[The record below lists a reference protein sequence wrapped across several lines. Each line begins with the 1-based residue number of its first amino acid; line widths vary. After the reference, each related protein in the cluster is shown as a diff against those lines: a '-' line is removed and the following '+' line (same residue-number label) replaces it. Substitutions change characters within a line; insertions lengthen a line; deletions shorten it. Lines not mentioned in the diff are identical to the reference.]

1 MRFFLLSILLTS
13 QFLLGFTTFS
23 NAQNIDGIWRGYF
36 ITDDGDQYR
45 LEIQVK
51 RNASNAVQGVS
62 YSYLDVRFYGKA
74 TMTGTYDKAKKKLR
88 VYEIKTVEIKSSTGD
103 GAAIMNYDL
112 QYSKSGK
119 EEFLEGTYLGRS
131 EVKGMP
137 NPYEWGQSGGGK
149 VFLRRVIESNFYVE
163 PFLRNTPSVTR
174 PKPNAPNTNKTE
186 TATIKPKTP
195 NTTTN
200 TTVKNN
206 KTTPPPVNKP
216 AVQKTQP
223 VQKPAEKATAKVN
236 TPANVPDTKTELK
249 PVPPVANTNNLPVPK
264 PAILKTRSNELM
276 KSLVVNT
283 NQVTIKLYDNGEI
296 DDDTISVY
304 VDNKLMLAKK
314 RLSTVPIT
322 LNLTLDNEG
331 DEYEIV
337 MVAENLGRIPPNT
350 SLMVVDAG
358 DKTYKVQITSNEQKN
373 AMVRL
378 RYEKP

>member
-23 NAQNIDGIWRGYF
+23 NAQTIDGVWRGYF
-36 ITDDGDQYR
+36 ITDDGEQYR

-51 RNASNAVQGVS
+51 KNASNAVQGVS

-74 TMTGTYDKAKKKLR
+74 TMTGSYNKATKKLR

-103 GAAIMNYDL
+103 GASIMNYDL
-112 QYSKSGK
+112 EYSKSGK
-119 EEFLEGTYLGRS
+119 EEFLEGTYLGKP
-131 EVKGMP
+131 EIKDGP
-137 NPYEWGQSGGGK
+137 NPYNWGQSGGGK
-149 VFLRRVIESNFYVE
+149 VFLRRVAESSFYVE
-163 PFLRNTPSVTR
+163 PFLRNTPSVTKA
-174 PKPNAPNTNKTE
+174 KPNAPNNNKT
-186 TATIKPKTP
+186 AMADIKPKTP
-195 NTTTN
+195 PVTN
-200 TTVKNN
+200 NTVK
-206 KTTPPPVNKP
+206 TNKP
-216 AVQKTQP
+216 APPVVQKTPP
-223 VQKPAEKATAKVN
+223 VQTPATPNTAKVN
-236 TPANVPDTKTELK
+236 TPVLVPENKTEVK
-249 PVPPVANTNNLPVPK
+249 TIPPPVAKTNDLPVPK
-264 PAILKTRSNELM
+264 PAIFKTRTNELM
-276 KSLVVNT
+276 KSLVVNSNT
-283 NQVTIKLYDNGEI
+283 VTIKLYDNGEI

-314 RLSTVPIT
+314 RLSTVPII
-322 LNLTLDNEG
+322 LNLTLDNDG

-358 DKTYKVQITSNEQKN
+358 DKSYKVQITSTEQKN

>member
-1 MRFFLLSILLTS
+1 M
-13 QFLLGFTTFS
+13 LGFTTFS

-195 NTTTN
+195 STSTN

-236 TPANVPDTKTELK
+236 TQVNVPDTKTELK

>member
-1 MRFFLLSILLTS
+1 M
-13 QFLLGFTTFS
+13 
-23 NAQNIDGIWRGYF
+23 
-36 ITDDGDQYR
+36 
-45 LEIQVK
+45 
-51 RNASNAVQGVS
+51 
-62 YSYLDVRFYGKA
+62 
-74 TMTGTYDKAKKKLR
+74 
-88 VYEIKTVEIKSSTGD
+88 
-103 GAAIMNYDL
+103 
-112 QYSKSGK
+112 
-119 EEFLEGTYLGRS
+119 
-131 EVKGMP
+131 
-137 NPYEWGQSGGGK
+137 
-149 VFLRRVIESNFYVE
+149 
-163 PFLRNTPSVTR
+163 
-174 PKPNAPNTNKTE
+174 
-186 TATIKPKTP
+186 
-195 NTTTN
+195 
-200 TTVKNN
+200 
-206 KTTPPPVNKP
+206 
-216 AVQKTQP
+216 
-223 VQKPAEKATAKVN
+223 
-236 TPANVPDTKTELK
+236 NVPEAKTELK

-276 KSLVVNT
+276 KSLVVNS

-322 LNLTLDNEG
+322 LNLTLDNDG

>member
-1 MRFFLLSILLTS
+1 MRFFLLSILLTG
-13 QFLLGFTTFS
+13 QFLLGFTNFS
-23 NAQNIDGIWRGYF
+23 TAQNIDGIWRGYF

-51 RNASNAVQGVS
+51 KNAANAVQGVS

-74 TMTGTYDKAKKKLR
+74 TMTGTYDKTKKKLR

-112 QYSKSGK
+112 HYSQSGK
-119 EEFLEGTYLGRS
+119 EEFLEGTYLGKT
-131 EVKGMP
+131 EVKDGP
-137 NPYEWGQSGGGK
+137 NPFEWGQSGGGK
-149 VFLRRVIESNFYVE
+149 VYLRRVVESNFYVE
-163 PFLRNTPSVTR
+163 PFLRNTPSVAK
-174 PKPNAPNTNKTE
+174 PKPNAPTTNKPALVT
-186 TATIKPKTP
+186 TKPKTP
-195 NTTTN
+195 NNTASTNRQTPPTNNRTTTP
-200 TTVKNN
+200 
-206 KTTPPPVNKP
+206 KTPQ
-216 AVQKTQP
+216 QKQP
-223 VQKPAEKATAKVN
+223 DQNTAKVT
-236 TPANVPDTKTELK
+236 TPITLPEIKTEIK
-249 PVPPVANTNNLPVPK
+249 TVPPISKTNNLPVPK

-276 KSLVVNT
+276 KALVVN
-283 NQVTIKLYDNGEI
+283 NNNVTIKLYDNGEI

-304 VDNKLMLAKK
+304 VDNKLMLANK
-314 RLSTVPIT
+314 RLSTLPIT
-322 LNLTLDNEG
+322 LNLTLENDG

-350 SLMVVDAG
+350 SLMVVTAG

>member
-1 MRFFLLSILLTS
+1 M
-13 QFLLGFTTFS
+13 LGFTTFS
-23 NAQNIDGIWRGYF
+23 NAQNVDGIWRGYF

-74 TMTGTYDKAKKKLR
+74 TMTGNYDKVKKKLR

-119 EEFLEGTYLGRS
+119 EEFLEGTYLGKT
-131 EVKGMP
+131 EVKDGP
-137 NPYEWGQSGGGK
+137 NPFAWGQSGGGK
-149 VFLRRVIESNFYVE
+149 VFLRRVVESNFYVE
-163 PFLRNTPSVTR
+163 PFLRNTPSVAKA
-174 PKPNAPNTNKTE
+174 KPNAPSTKP
-186 TATIKPKTP
+186 ATVTTKPKIP
-195 NTTTN
+195 NTTASATP
-200 TTVKNN
+200 KNN
-206 KTTPPPVNKP
+206 KTTPPANNNLPTPKKQP
-216 AVQKTQP
+216 A
-223 VQKPAEKATAKVN
+223 QKPADQGIAKLN
-236 TPANVPDTKTELK
+236 TPVTVPETKTEVK
-249 PVPPVANTNNLPVPK
+249 TVPPVAKTNNLPVPK

-276 KSLVVNT
+276 KSLVVNDK
-283 NQVTIKLYDNGEI
+283 NITIKLYDNGEI

-314 RLSTVPIT
+314 RLSTLPLT
-322 LNLTLDNEG
+322 LNLTLDNDG

-350 SLMVVDAG
+350 SLMIVDAG
-358 DKTYKVQITSNEQKN
+358 EKSYRVQITSNEQKN

>member
-149 VFLRRVIESNFYVE
+149 VFLRRVVESSFYVE
-163 PFLRNTPSVTR
+163 PFLRNTPSVAR
-174 PKPNAPNTNKTE
+174 PKPNAPNTNKNA
-186 TATIKPKTP
+186 TATVKPKTP
-195 NTTTN
+195 DTNNTTA
-200 TTVKNN
+200 KNN
-206 KTTPPPVNKP
+206 KRTTPVNKP
-216 AVQKTQP
+216 V
-223 VQKPAEKATAKVN
+223 VQKPAEQATAKIN
-236 TPANVPDTKTELK
+236 TPVNVPETKTELK
-249 PVPPVANTNNLPVPK
+249 PVPPVTKTNNLPVPK

-276 KSLVVNT
+276 KSLVVNN

-296 DDDTISVY
+296 DDDSISVY

-314 RLSTVPIT
+314 RLSTLPIT
-322 LNLTLDNEG
+322 LNLTLDNDG
-331 DEYEIV
+331 DECEIV
-337 MVAENLGRIPPNT
+337 MVAENMGRIPPNT

-358 DKTYKVQITSNEQKN
+358 DKTYKVQITSTEQKN